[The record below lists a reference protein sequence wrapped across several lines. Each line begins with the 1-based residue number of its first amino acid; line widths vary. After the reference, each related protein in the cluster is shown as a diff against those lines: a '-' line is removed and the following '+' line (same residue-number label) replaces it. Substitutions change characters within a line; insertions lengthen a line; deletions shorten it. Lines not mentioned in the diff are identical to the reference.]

1 VLDKQL
7 GLLAGGVKLSEG
19 PSLRMGQL
27 RVGGGPDGDGY
38 RATGDY
44 TGPPHA
50 ASAGA
55 RHWEVRGSAQ
65 EHWQTAATP
74 TWAPTWGDPSSARR
88 DDPGAGPRFQG
99 WKLSL
104 QWSGHTMMR
113 PRHHI
118 TQAFVIA
125 AQTLADHS
133 LIGEPWNAKQ
143 KVIVLYLE
151 EDTAPLLLQH
161 DGELIVPYLDEAR
174 AANRIG
180 RVPDGTGEDG
190 WNKAYT

>member
-1 VLDKQL
+1 
-7 GLLAGGVKLSEG
+7 
-19 PSLRMGQL
+19 
-27 RVGGGPDGDGY
+27 
-38 RATGDY
+38 
-44 TGPPHA
+44 
-50 ASAGA
+50 
-55 RHWEVRGSAQ
+55 
-65 EHWQTAATP
+65 
-74 TWAPTWGDPSSARR
+74 
-88 DDPGAGPRFQG
+88 
-99 WKLSL
+99 
-104 QWSGHTMMR
+104 MMR

-125 AQTLADHS
+125 AQTLAYHS